1 MALQIS
7 HAAGLMWISGED
19 SKEKK
24 KKKMGEKSLLKV
36 PLIHYWRPKSR
47 NIQTY
52 NDIVKMT

>member
-24 KKKMGEKSLLKV
+24 KKKMGEKSLLK
-36 PLIHYWRPKSR
+36 KSPF
-47 NIQTY
+47 NTLLETKI
-52 NDIVKMT
+52 

>member
-19 SKEKK
+19 SKEK

>member
-24 KKKMGEKSLLKV
+24 KKRWGKISFKSPFNTLLETK
-36 PLIHYWRPKSR
+36 I
-47 NIQTY
+47 
-52 NDIVKMT
+52 